1 MDENQRSSGTVQA
14 GLRSARFMLRGRVQ
28 GVGMRVWAKRTADR
42 LELRGWIRNNPD
54 GRVEVN
60 VEGSVDAMRRF
71 RQLLRSGPRL
81 ARVVEMIERGPAVDL
96 PEEGFE
102 IRT

>member
-1 MDENQRSSGTVQA
+1 
-14 GLRSARFMLRGRVQ
+14 MLRGRVQ

-42 LELRGWIRNNPD
+42 LELCGWIRNCSD

-60 VEGSVDAMRRF
+60 IEGPVDAVQRF

-81 ARVVEMIERGPAVDL
+81 ARVVELMDRGPAVDL

-102 IRT
+102 IRS